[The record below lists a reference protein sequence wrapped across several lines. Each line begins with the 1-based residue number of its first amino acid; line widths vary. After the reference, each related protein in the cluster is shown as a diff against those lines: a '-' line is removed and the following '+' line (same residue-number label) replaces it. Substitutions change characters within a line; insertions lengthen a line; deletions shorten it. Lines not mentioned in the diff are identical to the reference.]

1 MRTMSVT
8 ATINSL
14 HPRDRLRIRPT
25 RFGWIL
31 IFLLF
36 WIPLTAIGTANNFLL
51 IVFAM
56 MVGLALVSH
65 RLARQNVRSVQLS
78 RHFPEEIFAGTV
90 FTVRYLVKSDM
101 RPWGSATLK
110 FLEAAPLQGS
120 TEAVALS
127 SIPPGEAVSVNGFFS
142 VSSRGD
148 HVIFHGRL
156 ISAFP
161 FGLASYSR
169 SCGPTGS
176 VLVFPRIL
184 SVEEDVPPWVGGSGK
199 GLERPDPFGTIPYQ
213 FREYVS
219 GDPYKHIEWKKTAS
233 TGGLITKVLSDEG
246 AREIT
251 IRMPREASEASI
263 SRAASLVVHFARSSR
278 PLCLQGPGL
287 RLGPGR
293 GKAFAVKLL
302 TTLARWENT
311 VGELALPDSSPD
323 IVVEIGQAGE
333 FIWKRAGEPD
343 GRSF

>member
-1 MRTMSVT
+1 MSAT
-8 ATINSL
+8 ATVNTL

-51 IVFAM
+51 IIFAM

-65 RLARQNVRSVQLS
+65 RLARQNVRTVQLL
-78 RHFPEEIFAGTV
+78 RRFPEEIFAGDI
-90 FTVRYLVKSDM
+90 FTVRYLVRSDR

-110 FLEAAPLQGS
+110 LLEAEPLQGS

-127 SIPPGEAVSVNGFFS
+127 RIPPGEAVSANGFFS

-148 HVIFHGRL
+148 QQISPGL
-156 ISAFP
+156 LTSAFP

-169 SCGPTGS
+169 SCGPAES
-176 VLVFPRIL
+176 VLVFPRIH

-213 FREYVS
+213 FREYVP

-246 AREIT
+246 ARELT
-251 IRMPREASEASI
+251 IRMPKEASERTI
-263 SRAASLVVHFARSSR
+263 SRAASLVVYFAHSGR

-287 RLGPGR
+287 LLGPGR
-293 GKAFAVKLL
+293 GKEFAIKLL

-311 VGELALPDSSPD
+311 AGEIALPDSSSD

-333 FIWKRAGEPD
+333 FIWRGSGEPD